1 MVRFSTHRA
10 QLVIPMLAS
19 FFISACSQPAWLS
32 PAETGQFDS
41 ARESLQQENLTT
53 QRDAKELALAVLNYE
68 IEHAQVDHQAG
79 IDDTTF
85 ISSLTACVGS
95 TKNLLEKRARADD
108 NIAAEA
114 ALILLENGY
123 YSRSKAA
130 KARNA
135 ESGAWRALAAA
146 ISDRDPDAERHA
158 YFKDPDT
165 RVRRAALR
173 AARKA
178 ENDDDAQDL
187 LEVARLDPDS
197 MARSL
202 AISTLAHLKTEA
214 LVQSLL
220 DLYEMSKQAEQ
231 LQIIEALASKELF
244 RSGGKERLETL
255 VAKENDLQGIYA
267 ARALLKGLKREKKDA
282 GDSLEMRQSAVNKL
296 LEFSAG
302 GSSSEARAAL
312 RALPLDDPEAL
323 NTLKE
328 AALNEDSTISVIA
341 LARLAGISG
350 APRALRQA
358 LVDIVN
364 EKKPASL
371 QALAALAAL
380 GEPNIKPTLLKLSR
394 STSMSSRRV
403 AANAFLRMADYEHL
417 APLLLD
423 KSSSLRRH
431 TACRLLAKR

>member
-95 TKNLLEKRARADD
+95 TKKKQEKRARADD

-178 ENDDDAQDL
+178 ENDDDAQ
-187 LEVARLDPDS
+187 
-197 MARSL
+197 
-202 AISTLAHLKTEA
+202 
-214 LVQSLL
+214 
-220 DLYEMSKQAEQ
+220 
-231 LQIIEALASKELF
+231 
-244 RSGGKERLETL
+244 
-255 VAKENDLQGIYA
+255 
-267 ARALLKGLKREKKDA
+267 
-282 GDSLEMRQSAVNKL
+282 AV
-296 LEFSAG
+296 
-302 GSSSEARAAL
+302 
-312 RALPLDDPEAL
+312 
-323 NTLKE
+323 
-328 AALNEDSTISVIA
+328 
-341 LARLAGISG
+341 
-350 APRALRQA
+350 
-358 LVDIVN
+358 
-364 EKKPASL
+364 
-371 QALAALAAL
+371 
-380 GEPNIKPTLLKLSR
+380 
-394 STSMSSRRV
+394 
-403 AANAFLRMADYEHL
+403 
-417 APLLLD
+417 
-423 KSSSLRRH
+423 
-431 TACRLLAKR
+431 